1 MVLRHLLL
9 LSNSLTWASITFA
22 RAAAGQGGEAVQQQV
37 GGGANHQHHHHRRQ
51 LQPASS
57 TTLSM
62 NEVCGNE
69 GLSALEEYST
79 AAFLAFFGNITVEI
93 TTESGGFNCGCM
105 YESDNNNNNNDQ
117 AAAAVIN
124 SLIVVC
130 NMVYNSGENAS
141 IVSTNREFL
150 TLASSLVLLP
160 ADDNDPEDNNNTEV
174 ERYIPTR
181 SGWADV
187 TGMVGWSETYDFNLE
202 AAIEN
207 AVLQFE
213 SCEVDNEY
221 CNQGGSE
228 CTVCDENNQTTVAV
242 SSACDDFETPCE
254 ADYQGSYMNEY
265 FFENNIVSVLADERF
280 ECGGGGDDNDVD
292 DSVPT
297 QDEFCGNLANIETTL
312 YDAYTAY
319 ANNTRPNEEFSCRC
333 INDDVDENQEGA
345 GASSVGRGF
354 TVMCGTTWTTTDPED
369 EQEELIFTYTETMEF
384 ELRGDYLVPE
394 RMSWCNTPSDVQVP
408 ICTDYQFCLGQ
419 ESLCSCSRVGCD
431 TDYCE
436 LCSDGASVGYMCPRD
451 LEPVLCSANVV
462 GAFSFAFRSLR
473 IAPDCTIPGPSVS
486 PTLTGLPTSTPLVGG
501 SETPAPS
508 NMTTNAPTPETD
520 GSSSI
525 IASDM
530 PSESPF
536 AAETTVAPV
545 VPTDTST
552 TPSPTLT
559 PDKEVIP
566 LSSGISAAWNG
577 MLMTAVMYVGVTLAM
592 L

>member
-1 MVLRHLLL
+1 
-9 LSNSLTWASITFA
+9 
-22 RAAAGQGGEAVQQQV
+22 
-37 GGGANHQHHHHRRQ
+37 
-51 LQPASS
+51 
-57 TTLSM
+57 
-62 NEVCGNE
+62 
-69 GLSALEEYST
+69 LETYST

-105 YESDNNNNNNDQ
+105 YESDNNSNNNNDQ
-117 AAAAVIN
+117 ASAAVIN
-124 SLIVVC
+124 SLIIMC

-150 TLASSLVLLP
+150 SLASSLALLP
-160 ADDNDPEDNNNTEV
+160 AADPEDNNNTEV

-187 TGMVGWSETYDFNLE
+187 TGVVGWSETYDFDVE

-207 AVLQFE
+207 AVLQFA
-213 SCEVDNEY
+213 SCEVDNGY
-221 CNQGGSE
+221 CNQGRSE

-242 SSACDDFETPCE
+242 SSACNDFETPCE

-265 FFENNIVSVLADERF
+265 FFENNIVTVLADERF
-280 ECGGGGDDNDVD
+280 ECGGGGDNNVD
-292 DSVPT
+292 DNVPT
-297 QDEFCGNLANIETTL
+297 QDEFCGNLANIEATL
-312 YDAYTAY
+312 YDAYMAD
-319 ANNTRPNEEFSCRC
+319 ANNTPPNEEFTCRC
-333 INDDVDENQEGA
+333 INDDVNADQEGA

-354 TVMCGTTWTTTDPED
+354 TVMCGTTWTTTDPQD
-369 EQEELIFTYTETMEF
+369 EREEIIFTYTETMEF

-394 RMSWCNTPSDVQVP
+394 RMSWCNTPPDVQVP

-419 ESLCSCSRVGCD
+419 ESLCSCSRVGCN

-462 GAFSFAFRSLR
+462 GAFSFAFRSLQ
-473 IAPDCTIPGPSVS
+473 IAPNCTVPGPSVS

-501 SETPAPS
+501 SEAPAPS
-508 NMTTNAPTPETD
+508 TRTNAPTPETD
-520 GSSSI
+520 GPPSI

-530 PSESPF
+530 PSESPV
-536 AAETTVAPV
+536 AAETPVAPV

-552 TPSPTLT
+552 TTPSPTLT
-559 PDKEVIP
+559 PDKEGIP
-566 LSSGISAAWNG
+566 PPDAPTIVPSSGITASWNG